1 MRTLLIGAFSTFFFG
16 SPALAVSILGS
27 SSQFAVLSGA
37 AVTNTG
43 ATTIIGDLGG
53 LPPGSITGDET
64 ITLTGTIQTG
74 NAVAQLAH
82 ADASQAFTAL
92 NEKALTTDLTGQDL
106 GTVGVLTPGVYRF
119 SSSAQL
125 TGNLVL
131 DFAGNPDGAFVFQI
145 GTALTTATASSIT
158 VLNGGARS
166 GIFFA
171 VGSSATLGTDT
182 VFAGNILASQAITLN
197 TGVRLLCGR
206 AIALVAAVTLAN
218 NVVANDCTG
227 GLSTGGRSD
236 FGSFGFSGENSAAA
250 VPEPATWLLLIGG
263 FGGIGVAMRSARYS
277 SRAATMA

>member
-1 MRTLLIGAFSTFFFG
+1 MRALLIGAFSTFFLG

-43 ATTIIGDLGG
+43 ATTVIGDLGG
-53 LPPGSITGDET
+53 LPPGSVTGSET
-64 ITLTGTIQTG
+64 MTLTGDIQTG
-74 NAVAQLAH
+74 NAVVQMAH
-82 ADASQAFTAL
+82 ADASQAFTTL
-92 NEKALTTDLTGQDL
+92 NQQVLTTDLTGQDL

-119 SSSAQL
+119 ATSAQL

-145 GTALTTATASSIT
+145 GTALTTATASSVT
-158 VLNGGARS
+158 VLNGGAGS

-182 VFAGNILASQAITLN
+182 LFAGNILASQAITLN

-206 AIALVAAVTLAN
+206 AIALVAAVTLDS
-218 NVVANDCTG
+218 NVVANDCSG
-227 GLSTGGRSD
+227 GVSTGGRSD
-236 FGSFGFSGENSAAA
+236 FGSFGFSGDSAAA
-250 VPEPATWLLLIGG
+250 VVPEPATWLLLIGG
-263 FGGIGVAMRSARYS
+263 FGVVGAAMRSARYNN
-277 SRAATMA
+277 RAAAMA